1 MKHQWRTVEQ
11 IFRRERKRRHPTDE
25 KMARRAGDEDQSKG
39 VTTVEHESKEEN
51 SGEKLKKPTAIIQ
64 AIAAEEL
71 DAAGDEFH
79 PAVNAMM
86 KTGVYLRDGAGF
98 FRTAPPCVKTRD
110 SSCTA
115 GPQDICTR
123 LSQGWLQKQTLPL
136 SSAFQPAIRSGVLGW
151 QSIGTQRS
159 EISA

>member
-51 SGEKLKKPTAIIQ
+51 SGETLKKPTAIIQ

-86 KTGVYLRDGAGF
+86 KTGVYVRDGAGF

-110 SSCTA
+110 SSCTTPRA
-115 GPQDICTR
+115 PASGSPPRAKPSWITIDNR
-123 LSQGWLQKQTLPL
+123 LNRPR
-136 SSAFQPAIRSGVLGW
+136 RSGCYHRVASGSAHW
-151 QSIGTQRS
+151 HPDRS
-159 EISA
+159 R